1 MPNITT
7 INAITYTNTAT
18 SIFQFSKKKNIIV
31 VNFSWG
37 VLAPGNSS

>member
-7 INAITYTNTAT
+7 INAITYTNTAM
-18 SIFQFSKKKNIIV
+18 SIFQFSKKKIVV

-37 VLAPGNSS
+37 VLAPSNSS